1 VNGYAGLW
9 SLAAIRKR
17 CFMKNLAKVMI
28 WFALILSCL
37 SSLSCHTVHGV
48 GEDVENAG
56 QEIEKVSK

>member
-1 VNGYAGLW
+1 
-9 SLAAIRKR
+9 
-17 CFMKNLAKVMI
+17 MKNLAKVMI

-56 QEIEKVSK
+56 KEIEKVSK